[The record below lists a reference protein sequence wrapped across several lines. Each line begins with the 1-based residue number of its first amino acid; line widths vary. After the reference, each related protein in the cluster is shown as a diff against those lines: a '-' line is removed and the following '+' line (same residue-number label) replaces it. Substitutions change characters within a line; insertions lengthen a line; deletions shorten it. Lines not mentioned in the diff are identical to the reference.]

1 MKIGELSDR
10 SGLAPS
16 RIRFYEKI
24 GLLKAV
30 DRRSNG
36 YRVYPRE
43 ALVILELIAT
53 AQSAGFSLDEI
64 RVLLPGDSEHWD
76 HDALLSTLRRKVDD
90 IGSLEARL
98 AHSKAQL
105 VTVIEEIEARPDDI
119 DCATN
124 ARRVLSRL
132 LVRE

>member
-105 VTVIEEIEARPDDI
+105 VTVIEEI
-119 DCATN
+119 
-124 ARRVLSRL
+124 
-132 LVRE
+132 